1 MHFVSPQDIL
11 TFPSNGS
18 FARYAEWQPGTAGR
32 IRFQFRTHFINKN
45 LFQISSENNSWSVR
59 LEKDF
64 VVREFRLNS
73 QSDRELTAEEK
84 IPELKIL
91 EDTWVS
97 FKVRLTDKSIY
108 FQVLDSVISL
118 PFSSHSNIFRWSL
131 GSEAD
136 NFIGC
141 IKNVKVSN
149 QSSVYYSVRPINV
162 SKVIFGDNCDTKCNR
177 NSCVHGRCLENYQ
190 SAVCDCSGTL
200 FSGDRCEIGQLNLFT
215 TLFVCLLFVFC

>member
-1 MHFVSPQDIL
+1 MKSFLILSLFLHFVSPQDIL

-84 IPELKIL
+84 QNAKTVKESKNS
-91 EDTWVS
+91 S
-97 FKVRLTDKSIY
+97 FL
-108 FQVLDSVISL
+108 
-118 PFSSHSNIFRWSL
+118 
-131 GSEAD
+131 
-136 NFIGC
+136 
-141 IKNVKVSN
+141 IK
-149 QSSVYYSVRPINV
+149 QR
-162 SKVIFGDNCDTKCNR
+162 
-177 NSCVHGRCLENYQ
+177 
-190 SAVCDCSGTL
+190 
-200 FSGDRCEIGQLNLFT
+200 
-215 TLFVCLLFVFC
+215 